1 MPTWQVIALAEN
13 AGPSGVE
20 QALAAAQ
27 EHVADLQRQVA
38 EANSVR
44 RGLEKDLSRLRK
56 QLADEQAERNT
67 LEEHVAS
74 RLEDTGD
81 DVAQVRQRW
90 ATD

>member
-1 MPTWQVIALAEN
+1 MAES

-27 EHVADLQRQVA
+27 EHAADLQRQLA
-38 EANSVR
+38 EADGVR

-56 QLADEQAERNT
+56 QLADEQSERNT
-67 LEEHVAS
+67 LEEHMAT

-81 DVAQVRQRW
+81 DVAQVRSMSEVCGSVF
-90 ATD
+90 

>member
-1 MPTWQVIALAEN
+1 MAES

-27 EHVADLQRQVA
+27 EHAADLQRQQA
-38 EANSVR
+38 EADGVR

-56 QLADEQAERNT
+56 QLADEQSERNT
-67 LEEHVAS
+67 LEEHMAT

-81 DVAQVRQRW
+81 DVAQVRRVSEGCSPIS
-90 ATD
+90 